1 VSWENLRKDSAN
13 DLHRARPS
21 EGGILEKISNP
32 LAPPQLGAYFGAVL
46 LLRHYTIHINHFL
59 DFSFVIF
66 SSISCLKKPVFS
78 LWDLLWWKAPARRLY
93 WDLLTS
99 KWYQSACHY
108 F

>member
-1 VSWENLRKDSAN
+1 VSSEKLRKDSA
-13 DLHRARPS
+13 DALHRATPS

-46 LLRHYTIHINHFL
+46 LLRHYTTHESLPGFFL
-59 DFSFVIF
+59 CIF
-66 SSISCLKKPVFS
+66 SSLSCLKKPIFS
-78 LWDLLWWKAPARRLY
+78 QRDLLRWKVPARLY

-99 KWYQSACHY
+99 RTYQSACHY